1 MSDRLIFQLGTN
13 NWQRGGEFAPGS
25 GILHEAHHHAY
36 NALPGVRAYSM
47 YPSRRQRFRDEE
59 VRVFALEHDI
69 PICES
74 ISPVSNY
81 RWHSMSEDEVNAYR
95 QRLTNEVAEWLD
107 EIEAN
112 SEDRFS
118 LAIAHHGFMNTVVM
132 RDVIRR
138 RAAAGRGSMPL
149 LCFVHGT
156 ELKMYAHERR
166 ADQPAEFPLRFLP
179 FMQREKIF
187 DYNAPQHAVDVVA
200 SISAEQIEALLD
212 LFPEFPRERVVL
224 SQNGYNQ
231 DVFHRMTDPT
241 DLYADRAKTLA
252 GFMTQVPEG
261 SGRQPEPIAPAD
273 GFDAVVA
280 FCGKFADW
288 KRLDALLRA
297 AAIYEQHERRILTLV
312 IGSGPHE
319 AQVEMHDLAAR
330 LGLRRTYFLGPRP
343 QDELAVLF
351 NCADVGC
358 FPSYR
363 EPFGLVFIEC
373 MACGTP
379 VIGADSGGPRDFVTP
394 KVGMLVPETDDRAA
408 LAQSLVAAV
417 NRSLD
422 EGWKQT
428 KGPTAEAYAKE
439 NFSVVSQVSKL
450 LAEVDRLTT
459 TSGSHGEHRQPELR
473 QNPSTTQGAAT
484 CWI

>member
-1 MSDRLIFQLGTN
+1 MSNPAPGATGVRACTVTGTARSPRAIKPTAPIMLDGAVDRPYGASRFPFPPNLAMIAARGSSQGSSVEARMSDRLIFQLGTN

-36 NALPGVRAYSM
+36 NALPRVRAYAM
-47 YPSRRQRFRDEE
+47 YPSRRQRFRDEDL
-59 VRVFALEHDI
+59 RGFALEHDI

-138 RAAAGRGSMPL
+138 RATAGRDSMPL

-156 ELKMYAHERR
+156 ELKMYANERR

-200 SISAEQIEALLD
+200 SISAEQIETLLD

-231 DVFHRMTDPT
+231 DVFHRLTNPT
-241 DLYADRAKTLA
+241 DLYADRAKVLA

-261 SGRQPEPIAPAD
+261 SGR
-273 GFDAVVA
+273 
-280 FCGKFADW
+280 
-288 KRLDALLRA
+288 
-297 AAIYEQHERRILTLV
+297 H
-312 IGSGPHE
+312 
-319 AQVEMHDLAAR
+319 
-330 LGLRRTYFLGPRP
+330 
-343 QDELAVLF
+343 
-351 NCADVGC
+351 
-358 FPSYR
+358 
-363 EPFGLVFIEC
+363 
-373 MACGTP
+373 
-379 VIGADSGGPRDFVTP
+379 
-394 KVGMLVPETDDRAA
+394 
-408 LAQSLVAAV
+408 
-417 NRSLD
+417 
-422 EGWKQT
+422 
-428 KGPTAEAYAKE
+428 
-439 NFSVVSQVSKL
+439 
-450 LAEVDRLTT
+450 
-459 TSGSHGEHRQPELR
+459 
-473 QNPSTTQGAAT
+473 
-484 CWI
+484 

>member
-1 MSDRLIFQLGTN
+1 MGDRLIFQLGTN

-36 NALPGVRAYSM
+36 NALPGLRCYSM
-47 YPSRRQRFRDEE
+47 YPSRRQRFRDED
-59 VRVFALEHDI
+59 VRVFPLDHDI

-81 RWHSMSEDEVNAYR
+81 RWHSMSEAQVSAYR
-95 QRLTNEVAEWLD
+95 ERLTGEVASWID
-107 EIEAN
+107 EIEAGTD
-112 SEDRFS
+112 DRFG

-138 RAAAGRGSMPL
+138 RAAAGRGTMPL
-149 LCFVHGT
+149 LCFAHGT
-156 ELKMYAHERR
+156 ELKMYANELRG
-166 ADQPAEFPLRFLP
+166 DDPDDFPLRFLP
-179 FMQREKIF
+179 FMQSEKIF
-187 DYNAPQHAVDVVA
+187 AYDDPDHAVDVVA
-200 SISAEQIEALLD
+200 SISAEQIDALVRV
-212 LFPEFPRERVVL
+212 FPEFPRERVVL
-224 SQNGYNQ
+224 SHNGYNQ
-231 DVFHRMTDPT
+231 QVFRRLTEPT
-241 DLYADRAKTLA
+241 DVYTSRAKVLA
-252 GFMTQVPEG
+252 GFTTQVPEG
-261 SGRQPEPIAPAD
+261 SSKEPEPVAPPD

-288 KRLDALLRA
+288 KRLDVLLHA
-297 AAIYEQHERRILTLV
+297 AAMYEKQDRKILTLV

-319 AQVEMHDLAAR
+319 AQVQMNDLAAE

-343 QDELAVLF
+343 QDELTTLF

-394 KVGMLVPETDDRAA
+394 DVGVLVPETDDREA
-408 LAQSLVAAV
+408 LAVSLAAAV
-417 NRSLD
+417 NQAID
-422 EGWKQT
+422 EDWKNT
-428 KGPTAEAYAKE
+428 KGPAAEAYAKD
-439 NFSVVSQVSKL
+439 NFSVVTQVAKL
-450 LAEVDRLTT
+450 LGAVERLTA
-459 TSGSHGEHRQPELR
+459 G
-473 QNPSTTQGAAT
+473 
-484 CWI
+484 